1 MKKAKRRKKVLIQCQ
16 CGNPLC
22 HEKILRLCG
31 FGHHAYHETERRVF
45 IEQKIPQLSES
56 PEYFDHWEAENVQL
70 RRRMRASS
78 NPQAYCLWP
87 VWTIEWI
94 RAMQQK
100 KGKKIQVIGRINWGP
115 MKYIFQ
121 ENLEEWV

>member
-1 MKKAKRRKKVLIQCQ
+1 MQKAKRKKKCEWCYETDCNWWSAVPHGIADHHCP
-16 CGNPLC
+16 G
-22 HEKILRLCG
+22 LCG
-31 FGHHAYHETERRVF
+31 FGRHAYPKSRK
-45 IEQKIPQLSES
+45 QSWKIPQLSES
-56 PEYFDHWEAENVQL
+56 PEDTDPL
-70 RRRMRASS
+70 RRMRASS
-78 NPQAYCLWP
+78 DPQAYCLWP

-94 RAMQQK
+94 RAMEQK

>member
-1 MKKAKRRKKVLIQCQ
+1 MKKARGRMIQCP

-22 HEKILRLCG
+22 HEKIPQLCG
-31 FGHHAYHETERRVF
+31 FGKHAYR
-45 IEQKIPQLSES
+45 EQIRSVNAEPNMQGKWKIPQLSES
-56 PEYFDHWEAENVQL
+56 PEDKDPL
-70 RRRMRASS
+70 RRMRAGSD
-78 NPQAYCLWP
+78 PQAYCLRP

-100 KGKKIQVIGRINWGP
+100 KRKKIQVIGRINWGP

>member
-1 MKKAKRRKKVLIQCQ
+1 MKKARGRMIQCP

-22 HEKILRLCG
+22 HEKIPQLCG
-31 FGHHAYHETERRVF
+31 FGHHALQFLIRPVF
-45 IEQKIPQLSES
+45 IKQKIPQLSES

>member
-1 MKKAKRRKKVLIQCQ
+1 MKKARGRMIQCP

-22 HEKILRLCG
+22 HEKIPRLCG
-31 FGHHAYHETERRVF
+31 FGQHALRFLIRQVF
-45 IEQKIPQLSES
+45 IKQKIPQLSES

>member
-1 MKKAKRRKKVLIQCQ
+1 MKKARGRMIQCP

-22 HEKILRLCG
+22 HEKIPQLCG
-31 FGHHAYHETERRVF
+31 FGHHAYPEVF

-70 RRRMRASS
+70 CRRMRASS

-94 RAMQQK
+94 RAMEQK
-100 KGKKIQVIGRINWGP
+100 KGKKIQVIGRINWGH
-115 MKYIFQ
+115 MKNIDR
-121 ENLEEWV
+121 ENLEDWA

>member
-1 MKKAKRRKKVLIQCQ
+1 MTKKAKRCKWCYETIESEDHYCP
-16 CGNPLC
+16 G
-22 HEKILRLCG
+22 LCG
-31 FGHHAYHETERRVF
+31 FGHHAYPEVF

-56 PEYFDHWEAENVQL
+56 PE

-94 RAMQQK
+94 RVIEQRKWIRVTEQR
-100 KGKKIQVIGRINWGP
+100 KGKKIRVIGRINWGTDL
-115 MKYIFQ
+115 KSISQ
-121 ENLEEWV
+121 ENLEEWI